1 MDPIVLPKVQ
11 LGPILPEIVMT
22 VLVCAIILVDLFL
35 SPRKKGFSGFLALAG
50 LVVAG
55 VFLAGRIGTDVKLF
69 GGMYRV
75 DDFSTFFKFIFLGV
89 AFLTILISFRYLKIE
104 DINRGEYYALILF
117 STIGM
122 MVLASGNDLLTIY
135 IGLELLSIPV
145 YLLVGFLK
153 RDLMSQEGGIKYFL
167 LGIFSSAI
175 ILYGIALIYGYTG
188 TLYLDGIREALAPGA
203 GQAPGGSPLLTLAII
218 LLTAGFAFKVALVP
232 FHMWA
237 PDAYQ
242 GAPTSI
248 TAFMSVGTK
257 AGAFAAVV
265 RVFLVAFGDSM
276 DQWRILLWLLAVVSM
291 TWGNIAAMVQTNL
304 KRMLAYSSV
313 AHAGYIL
320 IGLVVATRTGIASI
334 LLYLAAYLF
343 TNLGAFAVII
353 LLCRPSLRGDR
364 LEDFRGLARQ
374 HPWPALALLFFF
386 LSLTGLP
393 PTAGFVGKFYIFSA
407 AVDAG
412 FIWLAV
418 IGLLNSAISLYYYF
432 RVVMMMYMHEPAGK
446 IHTSNSVPLTVGLA
460 VMVAGVLVIGV
471 YPHPF
476 LEAAKV
482 SVAGLF
488 NGIPAVALI
497 P

>member
-11 LGPILPEIVMT
+11 LGPILPEIAMT

-35 SPRKKGFSGFLALAG
+35 SPKRKGFSGFLALAG

-175 ILYGIALIYGYTG
+175 VLYGIALIYGYTG
-188 TLYLDGIREALAPGA
+188 TLYLDGIREALASGT
-203 GQAPGGSPLLTLAII
+203 GGSPILTLAII
-218 LLTAGFAFKVALVP
+218 LLTTGFAFKVALVP

-257 AGAFAAVV
+257 AGAFAALV

-276 DQWRILLWLLAVVSM
+276 DQWRILLWLLAAVSM

-304 KRMLAYSSV
+304 KRMLAYSSI

-320 IGLVVATRTGIASI
+320 IGLVVATQMGIASI

-353 LLCRPSLRGDR
+353 LLCRPSMRGDR

-374 HPWPALALLFFF
+374 HPWPALALLIFF

-393 PTAGFVGKFYIFSA
+393 PTAGFVGKFYIFAA

-432 RVVMMMYMHEPAGK
+432 RVVMLMYMQEPARK
-446 IHTSNSVPLTVGLA
+446 IHTSNAVPLTIGLA
-460 VMVAGVLVIGV
+460 IMVAGVLVIGV

-488 NGIPAVALI
+488 KGISAVAAQI

>member
-291 TWGNIAAMVQTNL
+291 TWGNIAA
-304 KRMLAYSSV
+304 
-313 AHAGYIL
+313 
-320 IGLVVATRTGIASI
+320 
-334 LLYLAAYLF
+334 
-343 TNLGAFAVII
+343 
-353 LLCRPSLRGDR
+353 
-364 LEDFRGLARQ
+364 
-374 HPWPALALLFFF
+374 
-386 LSLTGLP
+386 
-393 PTAGFVGKFYIFSA
+393 
-407 AVDAG
+407 
-412 FIWLAV
+412 
-418 IGLLNSAISLYYYF
+418 
-432 RVVMMMYMHEPAGK
+432 
-446 IHTSNSVPLTVGLA
+446 
-460 VMVAGVLVIGV
+460 
-471 YPHPF
+471 
-476 LEAAKV
+476 
-482 SVAGLF
+482 
-488 NGIPAVALI
+488 
-497 P
+497 